1 MMALR
6 VFEARPDRVQVGNS
20 TTAEFD
26 SDRQYVYASP
36 GSTIKFTND
45 PTIAISGASLTYR
58 FDGGNY
64 YVNDNLTFTVNVE
77 NLSVG

>member
-1 MMALR
+1 MALR

-20 TTAEFD
+20 GTAEFD
-26 SDRQYVYASP
+26 SDRQYVYSSS

-45 PTIAISGASLTYR
+45 PTIVISGANLTYR

-64 YVNDNLTFTVNVE
+64 YINSNPSFTVNVE